1 MFLDVLGRLMS
12 AQAVSSSDA
21 VSASSYD
28 LGNVT
33 PARRVGTGED
43 LCLLFVVTTAAA
55 GDSGSLTD
63 TFRLRAVSSAAEALT
78 SVTVLAERRV
88 TGAQLTAGAIFEV
101 PIPKG
106 TPAQRYLGA
115 QVDVGT
121 GDTVSLSC
129 YIVPRSFVH
138 DFVAYAK
145 GYAV

>member
-1 MFLDVLGRLMS
+1 MILDVLGRLMS

-33 PARRVGTGED
+33 PKRRVGTGEP
-43 LCLLFVVTTAAA
+43 LVLLFVVTTAAA
-55 GDSGSLTD
+55 GDSGSMTD
-63 TFRLRAVSSAAEALT
+63 TFRLRAISSAAEALT
-78 SVTVLAERRV
+78 SPTILSERRV
-88 TGAQLTAGAIFEV
+88 TGAQLTAGAIFAVEV
-101 PIPKG
+101 PVS
-106 TPAQRYLGA
+106 TPNARYLGA

-129 YIVPRSFVH
+129 YVVPRNFVQ

-145 GYAV
+145 GYSV

>member
-28 LGNVT
+28 LGNTT
-33 PARRVGTGED
+33 PVRRVGTGED
-43 LCLLFVVTTAAA
+43 LSLLFVVTTAAA

-63 TFRLRAVSSAAEALT
+63 AFRLRAISSAAEALT
-78 SVTVLAERRV
+78 GPTVLAERSV
-88 TGAQLTAGAIFEV
+88 TGAQLTAGAVFEV

-106 TPAQRYLGA
+106 TPSQRYLGA

-129 YIVPRSFVH
+129 YVVPRTFVQ

-145 GYAV
+145 GFSV